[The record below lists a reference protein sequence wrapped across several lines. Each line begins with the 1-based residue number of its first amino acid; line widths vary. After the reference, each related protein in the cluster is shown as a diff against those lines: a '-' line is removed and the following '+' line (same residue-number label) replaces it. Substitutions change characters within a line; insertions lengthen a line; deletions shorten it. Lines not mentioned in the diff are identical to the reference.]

1 MASSKEMKCGIEL
14 CGSPFILHYFKPSS
28 FKNMNTGII
37 SKIKLTAHLLYSL
50 YVNSDKSDLLSNSS
64 IDYVTE
70 KMEEML
76 ELSRRSGC
84 RILILN
90 APFNTIGVFMF
101 GKRFSVV
108 NHLFG
113 GKSSGFYSIVFSN
126 IQELA
131 KEHEHK
137 MIGGVGDKDV

>member
-1 MASSKEMKCGIEL
+1 MTNSKEMKCSIEL

-50 YVNSDKSDLLSNSS
+50 YVNSDKSDILSNSL
-64 IDYVTE
+64 IDYITGKTE
-70 KMEEML
+70 EIL

-90 APFNTIGVFMF
+90 APFNTIGIFMF
-101 GKRFSVV
+101 GKRFSMIDS
-108 NHLFG
+108 LFG
-113 GKSSGFYSIVFSN
+113 GKSDGFYSIIFSN
-126 IQELA
+126 MQKLA
-131 KEHEHK
+131 KDCEHK
-137 MIGGVGDKDV
+137 MIRGAGEKDV